1 MKLFSWVLAALLILS
16 TNALFPT
23 FGEAR
28 AFLKEHPH
36 TRATSFADG
45 RVLDQHGVVYA
56 NKRVFWSKLMKYKR
70 NRYLMGAGSVAADNA
85 DKELQDT
92 GLGFGAGYTV
102 LRVVEIEGNQLI
114 QLRNPPGKYNKNS
127 KKKEWRAVQSR
138 IMESHCSYCC
148 S

>member
-1 MKLFSWVLAALLILS
+1 
-16 TNALFPT
+16 
-23 FGEAR
+23 
-28 AFLKEHPH
+28 
-36 TRATSFADG
+36 
-45 RVLDQHGVVYA
+45 
-56 NKRVFWSKLMKYKR
+56 MKYKR

-92 GLGFGAGYTV
+92 GLVFGAVYTV

-127 KKKEWRAVQSR
+127 KKRERRACASR